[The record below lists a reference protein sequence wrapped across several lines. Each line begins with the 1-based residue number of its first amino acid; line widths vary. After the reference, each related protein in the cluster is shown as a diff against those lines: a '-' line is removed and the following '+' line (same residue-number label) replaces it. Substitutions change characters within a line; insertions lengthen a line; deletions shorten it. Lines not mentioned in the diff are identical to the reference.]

1 MTSITTNTLSK
12 NQYAVLGQPFHLVV
26 VFFTVTAIIIV
37 FSLSLQNLITESHN
51 HQIEQQI
58 QEVLI
63 EAAIMFENADE
74 GSKVMFQVSFPST
87 VRYIVFGHLPRNNT
101 LLPVN
106 KILDENT
113 SNNCYYVMTDGT
125 VRSFHSNAR
134 FSDSTMTQIAVFYP
148 GTYTITL
155 ELRTEGGKT
164 YVTMS

>member
-12 NQYAVLGQPFHLVV
+12 NQYAVLSQPLRLVV
-26 VFFTVTAIIIV
+26 VFFIVTAILII
-37 FSLSLQNLITESHN
+37 FGRSLQNLITESHI

-74 GSKVMFQVSFPST
+74 ESKVMLQVTFPTSLQ
-87 VRYIVFGHLPRNNT
+87 YIVFGHLPSNNT
-101 LLPVN
+101 LLPVD
-106 KILDENT
+106 KTLDENT

-155 ELRTEGGKT
+155 ELRKEGGKT